1 MRDDPKV
8 KQLNNIRVQLENLSH
23 QCTTEYE
30 VKGQTHA
37 DNTAF
42 LLITAAHIVC
52 QALNN
57 IADKEETQNE

>member
-1 MRDDPKV
+1 MKDDPKV

-23 QCTTEYE
+23 QCAIEYE

-42 LLITAAHIVC
+42 LLRTAALIVC

-57 IADKEETQNE
+57 IAYKERQG